1 MLKAEVYLL
10 AFWIGGSVAVI
21 GYGLSCYKGI
31 RGSVIGYT
39 IHIIVTGNCEI
50 QGGGI
55 RYRIRIG
62 YGSGSYR
69 DGIDRG
75 RGISGR
81 GYRSGIR
88 DWIARVDYGLLGA

>member
-1 MLKAEVYLL
+1 M
-10 AFWIGGSVAVI
+10 AVI
-21 GYGLSCYKGI
+21 GYGLSCSKGI

-55 RYRIRIG
+55 RYRIRID
-62 YGSGSYR
+62 YGISPYR

-75 RGISGR
+75 RGIPAAVIVVASVTG
-81 GYRSGIR
+81 
-88 DWIARVDYGLLGA
+88 

>member
-1 MLKAEVYLL
+1 M
-10 AFWIGGSVAVI
+10 AVI
-21 GYGLSCYKGI
+21 GYGLSCSKGI

-55 RYRIRIG
+55 RYRIRID
-62 YGSGSYR
+62 YGISPYR

-81 GYRSGIR
+81 GYRGGIR
-88 DWIARVDYGLLGA
+88 DWIARVDYGLWVLSQIV

>member
-1 MLKAEVYLL
+1 M
-10 AFWIGGSVAVI
+10 AVI
-21 GYGLSCYKGI
+21 GYGLSCSKGFC
-31 RGSVIGYT
+31 GNVIGYA

-55 RYRIRIG
+55 RYRIRID
-62 YGSGSYR
+62 YGISPYR
-69 DGIDRG
+69 DGIDWG

-81 GYRSGIR
+81 GYRGGIR